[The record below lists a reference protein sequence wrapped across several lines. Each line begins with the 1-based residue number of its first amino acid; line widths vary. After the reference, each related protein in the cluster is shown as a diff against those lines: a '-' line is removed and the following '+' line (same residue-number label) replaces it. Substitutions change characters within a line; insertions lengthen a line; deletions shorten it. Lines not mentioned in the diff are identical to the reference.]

1 MSLAALAAV
10 SERMLLR
17 DLATLAEARRE
28 TLAAEQEIVALR
40 NLADREKAALSS
52 GATPEAFR
60 AVGQWQ
66 EATERRLRALRARLA
81 EIAAA
86 EETARAS
93 AFQAFGRDRAVAL
106 LRAREKA
113 AIAAK
118 MRARAERDGLPV

>member
-1 MSLAALAAV
+1 
-10 SERMLLR
+10 
-17 DLATLAEARRE
+17 
-28 TLAAEQEIVALR
+28 
-40 NLADREKAALSS
+40 
-52 GATPEAFR
+52 
-60 AVGQWQ
+60 QWQ

-86 EETARAS
+86 EENARAS

>member
-10 SERMLLR
+10 SERMLHR

-28 TLAAEQEIVALR
+28 TLAAEREIVALR
-40 NLADREKAALSS
+40 NLADREKAALST
-52 GATPEAFR
+52 GASPEAFR

-86 EETARAS
+86 EENARAS
-93 AFQAFGRDRAVAL
+93 AFQAFGRDRAV
-106 LRAREKA
+106 
-113 AIAAK
+113 
-118 MRARAERDGLPV
+118 